1 MGQGIIRWV
10 PSIKDD
16 MGTFGQSE
24 ATARKETF
32 RMPAVEKIKDSVDII
47 EKIKTMPAL
56 ESFDENDLKELLRIS
71 KIVRYE
77 PGELIVD
84 ESTYDGW
91 IYYLIS
97 GRVRIVKAG
106 NELAVLQRTGDVF
119 GEVGSMGSGEL
130 SVSVFALDEATCLKI
145 DISTVDGLPN
155 ENRYVFRYVIF
166 RGFAEVLAK
175 RLRIT
180 TEKFL
185 AAKDELDRLK
195 KR

>member
-1 MGQGIIRWV
+1 MGILGL
-10 PSIKDD
+10 
-16 MGTFGQSE
+16 FE
-24 ATARKETF
+24 AKARKERF
-32 RMPAVEKIKDSVDII
+32 AMPKAGKLKDSFDII

-84 ESTYDGW
+84 ESSYDGW

-130 SVSVFALDEATCLKI
+130 SVSVYALEEATCLKI
-145 DISTVDGLPN
+145 DISTIDGLPN

-180 TEKFL
+180 TAKFL
-185 AAKDELDRLK
+185 AAKAELDELKQR
-195 KR
+195 

>member
-1 MGQGIIRWV
+1 MPDSGHFQ
-10 PSIKDD
+10 DD
-16 MGTFGQSE
+16 SF
-24 ATARKETF
+24 
-32 RMPAVEKIKDSVDII
+32 DII

-56 ESFDENDLKELLRIS
+56 ESFNEDDLKELLRIS
-71 KIVRYE
+71 KIVRYA

-84 ESTYDGW
+84 ESSYDGW

-97 GRVRIVKAG
+97 GRVKIAKAG

-119 GEVGSMGSGEL
+119 GEVGGMGSGDL
-130 SVSVFALDEATCLKI
+130 SVSVYALDEATCLKI

-155 ENRYVFRYVIF
+155 ENRFVFRYVIY

-185 AAKDELDRLK
+185 AAKEELNRLQQSLI
-195 KR
+195 

>member
-1 MGQGIIRWV
+1 MGILG
-10 PSIKDD
+10 
-16 MGTFGQSE
+16 FFE
-24 ATARKETF
+24 AMACKEAPTMPTAGKL
-32 RMPAVEKIKDSVDII
+32 KDSFDII

-56 ESFDENDLKELLRIS
+56 ESFDEKDLKELLRIS
-71 KIVRYE
+71 KIVRYDQ
-77 PGELIVD
+77 GELIVD
-84 ESTYDGW
+84 ESSYDGW

-130 SVSVFALDEATCLKI
+130 SVSVYALEEATCLKI

-180 TEKFL
+180 TAKFL
-185 AAKDELDRLK
+185 AAKEELDKLK
-195 KR
+195 HR

>member
-1 MGQGIIRWV
+1 M
-10 PSIKDD
+10 P
-16 MGTFGQSE
+16 
-24 ATARKETF
+24 TAG
-32 RMPAVEKIKDSVDII
+32 KIKDSVDII
-47 EKIKTMPAL
+47 EKIKTLPAL

-71 KIVRYE
+71 KIVRYV

-84 ESTYDGW
+84 ESGYDGW
-91 IYYLIS
+91 IYYLIA

-119 GEVGSMGSGEL
+119 GEVGAIGSGEL
-130 SVSVFALDEATCLKI
+130 RVSVYALDEATCLKI

-185 AAKDELDRLK
+185 AAKEELDKLK
-195 KR
+195 QR

>member
-1 MGQGIIRWV
+1 MATI
-10 PSIKDD
+10 DL
-16 MGTFGQSE
+16 SE
-24 ATARKETF
+24 AIPIKELSA
-32 RMPAVEKIKDSVDII
+32 MPTEKLSSSGDII

-56 ESFDENDLKELLRIS
+56 ESFNDNDLKELLRIS
-71 KIVRYE
+71 KIVRYA
-77 PGELIVD
+77 PKELIVD
-84 ESTYDGW
+84 ESSYDGW

-119 GEVGSMGSGEL
+119 GEVGSMGRGEL
-130 SVSVFALDEATCLKI
+130 SVSVYALDEATCLKI
-145 DISTVDGLPN
+145 DISSVDGLPN
-155 ENRYVFRYVIF
+155 ENRWVFRYVIY

-185 AAKDELDRLK
+185 SAKMELDKLRQQP
-195 KR
+195 

>member
-1 MGQGIIRWV
+1 MPTNGKL
-10 PSIKDD
+10 KDN
-16 MGTFGQSE
+16 
-24 ATARKETF
+24 
-32 RMPAVEKIKDSVDII
+32 VDII
-47 EKIKTMPAL
+47 EKIKTLPAL

-77 PGELIVD
+77 PGDLIVD
-84 ESTYDGW
+84 EATYDGW

-97 GRVRIVKAG
+97 GRVRITKSG
-106 NELAVLQRTGDVF
+106 NDLAVLQRTGDVF
-119 GEVGSMGSGEL
+119 GEVGNMGSGEL
-130 SVSVFALDEATCLKI
+130 SVSVYALDEATCLKI
-145 DISTVDGLPN
+145 DISSVDGLPN

-185 AAKDELDRLK
+185 AAKEEIDRLK
-195 KR
+195 EAAGS

>member
-1 MGQGIIRWV
+1 MACKEIFKMPDSGHFQ
-10 PSIKDD
+10 DD
-16 MGTFGQSE
+16 SF
-24 ATARKETF
+24 
-32 RMPAVEKIKDSVDII
+32 DII

-56 ESFDENDLKELLRIS
+56 ESFNEDDLKELLRIS
-71 KIVRYE
+71 KIVRYA

-84 ESTYDGW
+84 ESSYDGW

-97 GRVRIVKAG
+97 GRVKIAKAG

-119 GEVGSMGSGEL
+119 GEVGGMGSGDL
-130 SVSVFALDEATCLKI
+130 SVSVYALDEATCLKI

-155 ENRYVFRYVIF
+155 ENRFVFRYVIY

-185 AAKDELDRLK
+185 AAKEELNRLQQSLI
-195 KR
+195 

>member
-1 MGQGIIRWV
+1 MAV
-10 PSIKDD
+10 SVL
-16 MGTFGQSE
+16 SE
-24 ATARKETF
+24 AVSIRELSA
-32 RMPAVEKIKDSVDII
+32 MPTEKLSSSVDII

-56 ESFDENDLKELLRIS
+56 ESFDDDDLKELLRIS
-71 KIVRYE
+71 KIVRYA
-77 PGELIVD
+77 PKELIVD
-84 ESTYDGW
+84 ESSYDGW

-119 GEVGSMGSGEL
+119 GEVGKMGRGDL
-130 SVSVFALDEATCLKI
+130 SVSVYALDEATCLKI
-145 DISTVDGLPN
+145 DISSVDGLPN
-155 ENRYVFRYVIF
+155 ENRWVFRYVIY

-185 AAKDELDRLK
+185 SAKKELEKLRQ
-195 KR
+195 RP

>member
-1 MGQGIIRWV
+1 MPTTGKL
-10 PSIKDD
+10 KDD
-16 MGTFGQSE
+16 
-24 ATARKETF
+24 
-32 RMPAVEKIKDSVDII
+32 VDII
-47 EKIKTMPAL
+47 EKIKTLPAL
-56 ESFDENDLKELLRIS
+56 ESFDEKDLKELLRIS

-84 ESTYDGW
+84 EANYDGW

-97 GRVRIVKAG
+97 GRVRIAKAG
-106 NELAVLQRTGDVF
+106 NDLAVLQRTGDVF
-119 GEVGSMGSGEL
+119 GEVGNMGNGAL
-130 SVSVFALDEATCLKI
+130 SVSVYALDEATCLKI

-180 TEKFL
+180 TEKYL
-185 AAKDELDRLK
+185 MAKKELQKLK
-195 KR
+195 D

>member
-1 MGQGIIRWV
+1 
-10 PSIKDD
+10 
-16 MGTFGQSE
+16 
-24 ATARKETF
+24 
-32 RMPAVEKIKDSVDII
+32 MPAADKIKDSIDIL
-47 EKIKTMPAL
+47 EKIKTLPAL
-56 ESFDENDLKELLRIS
+56 ESFDEKDLKELLKIS

-77 PGELIVD
+77 PDELIVD
-84 ESTYDGW
+84 ESSYDGW

-97 GRVRIVKAG
+97 GRVRIVKKG
-106 NELAVLQRTGDVF
+106 HELALLRRTGDVF

-130 SVSVFALDEATCLKI
+130 SVSVFAMDVSTCLKI

-155 ENRYVFRYVIF
+155 ENRFVFRYVIF

-185 AAKDELDRLK
+185 AARDEIERLK
-195 KR
+195 GLED

>member
-1 MGQGIIRWV
+1 
-10 PSIKDD
+10 
-16 MGTFGQSE
+16 
-24 ATARKETF
+24 
-32 RMPAVEKIKDSVDII
+32 MPAADKIKDSIDIL
-47 EKIKTMPAL
+47 EKIKTLPAL
-56 ESFDENDLKELLRIS
+56 ESFDEKDLKELLKIS

-84 ESTYDGW
+84 ESSYDGW

-97 GRVRIVKAG
+97 GRVRIVKKG
-106 NELAVLQRTGDVF
+106 HELAVLQRTGDVF

-130 SVSVFALDEATCLKI
+130 SVSVFALDVSTCLKI

-155 ENRYVFRYVIF
+155 ENRFVFRYVIF

-185 AAKDELDRLK
+185 AARDEIERLK
-195 KR
+195 GLDDS